1 MTVQKL
7 RLPGRVCLV
16 PANKAIEQLA
26 RQPHGGG
33 AGGIASVIDEIS
45 SLAREGALPA
55 RLEPDKDRLVI
66 YTQYHAVWLYLTP
79 HRDAYRLGHLAR
91 LTFRDQERL
100 AQGALLLHCPSGW
113 HDYPRVKDL
122 PPGLSSY
129 WDHLLRA
136 WRAVAVASAEPAV
149 QALSLPPHHQEYLDL
164 LAEVVEAT
172 RDIEIERQRT
182 APPIPYRRKSSTQ
195 EERHSA
201 RGVYQFS
208 LLRPTTL
215 TVGAPVYLTDEPE
228 LRGRVLRVEDDRVT
242 IRFDGIVDY
251 RRIPAQGALQILP
264 SDRVYRAQLDAI
276 DALRQGQTASPYLLS
291 SLIDR
296 RLRPYQPDTTATPGA
311 RLDAGQLAAF
321 QRALTVPD
329 ELLVL
334 GPPGTGKT
342 RTIVEIA
349 AACAERQQRL
359 LITSHTNRAV
369 DNVLERLPSRVRAV
383 RVGNEDAMTSHA
395 RGLRVET
402 QVESLKQQIKA
413 ATEGLASRLAVFASD
428 DAPIKR
434 WRDFLSDKIAGAVA
448 DDRAAQEQAAGLERA
463 MVHTHPAIA
472 AQLANTRAVVDRA
485 LLSAEVA
492 ERDLQLARQRLA
504 GTQAR
509 ADSGMLAFLF
519 RWHAGHRQRS
529 VDRLEASLPQTR
541 IALAAAE
548 SGYAQTQAT
557 AEQAA
562 REDPL
567 TRQLAAA
574 RDDCIAA
581 RERAIEEAKR
591 AAAMMLAALK
601 LAVPVTEDSPVDLA
615 GWQRYAERL
624 GQAEELAS
632 RRARLL
638 SDWRVRL
645 AESGEE
651 MHREMVHY
659 ADVVAAT
666 CIGTATTPLLAG
678 LDFDLAIVDE
688 AGQIST
694 PNLIVPIIRAKRCVL
709 VGDHNQ
715 LPPFLDDEV
724 RGWMESLAAA
734 GDTAPAKAREVSDL
748 LRRSAFERHYLS
760 ADDQHRVMLTVQ
772 RRMPEVLA
780 RFVSEAFYSNLL
792 QTDHD
797 GGLLDPIFARPFAM
811 VDTADR
817 PAPERAEQSAQRN
830 EEWGIR
836 GYVNE
841 LEARLIAGLVG
852 EYSRW
857 YRDWAVIVPYRAQA
871 GRITEL
877 LTRALGDSGAVAECV
892 GTVDSFQG
900 GERDLIV
907 YGFTRSNSRGDVG
920 FLKELRRINVAL
932 TRARRQLVLV
942 GDGTTL
948 SRARDE
954 NFARLFQSM
963 AAYLRQNGDVRPS
976 REIADRL
983 ARLEGERP

>member
-1 MTVQKL
+1 MSVQKV
-7 RLPGRVCLV
+7 RLPGMIGLV
-16 PANKAIEQLA
+16 PAGKAIEQLA
-26 RQPHGGG
+26 RQPRGGG
-33 AGGIASVIDEIS
+33 LGGITSVIDEIN
-45 SLAREGALPA
+45 SLARAGALPT
-55 RLEPDKDRLVI
+55 RLESDKSRLVV
-66 YTQYHAVWLYLTP
+66 YTQRHVVWLYLTQR
-79 HRDAYRLGHLAR
+79 RDAYRLGHLAP

-100 AQGALLLHCPSGW
+100 VQGALLLHCPSGW
-113 HDYPRVKDL
+113 RGYPRLQDL

-129 WDHLLRA
+129 WDLLQRA
-136 WRAVAVASAEPAV
+136 WRTVAATSSESAA
-149 QALSLPPHHQEYLDL
+149 QAPRLPPHHLEYLDL

-182 APPIPYRRKSSTQ
+182 APPIPYRCKSSAR

-208 LLRPTTL
+208 LLRPATL
-215 TVGAPVYLTDEPE
+215 TVGAPVYLADEPE
-228 LRGRVLRVEDDRVT
+228 LRGRVQRVDDDQVT
-242 IRFDGIVDY
+242 VRFDGIVDY

-276 DALRQGQTASPYLLS
+276 DALREGRTANPYLLA

-296 RLRPYQPDTTATPGA
+296 RLRPYQPDTAATPRA
-311 RLDAGQLAAF
+311 QLDAGQLAAF

-349 AACAERQQRL
+349 AACAARGQRL

-369 DNVLERLPSRVRAV
+369 DNVLERLPAQVRAV
-383 RVGNEDAMTSHA
+383 RVGNEDSMTIHA

-413 ATEGLASRLAVFASD
+413 ATEGLASRLAVFASE

-434 WRDFLSDKIAGAVA
+434 WHDFLSGKVSDAVA
-448 DDRAAQEQAAGLERA
+448 ADRAAQEQASALERA
-463 MVHTHPAIA
+463 MVNTHPAS
-472 AQLANTRAVVDRA
+472 QLANARASVDSTR
-485 LLSAEVA
+485 LSAGVA
-492 ERDLQLARQRLA
+492 ERDLQSARQRLA
-504 GTQAR
+504 EADAR
-509 ADSGMLAFLF
+509 AQSGILAAFF
-519 RWHAGHRQRS
+519 RWLARRRQRS
-529 VDRLEASLPQTR
+529 VDRFEAWLPQTR
-541 IALAAAE
+541 AALAESE
-548 SGYAQTQAT
+548 SGYAQAQAA

-567 TRQLAAA
+567 TRLLVAA
-574 RDDCIAA
+574 RDDRIAA
-581 RERAIEEAKR
+581 RERAVEEAKR

-601 LAVPVTEDSPVDLA
+601 LVLPVNEDNPVDLP
-615 GWQRYAERL
+615 GWQRYAEKL
-624 GQAEELAS
+624 GQVEELAT
-632 RRARLL
+632 RRAHLIG
-638 SDWRVRL
+638 DWRARL

-651 MHREMVHY
+651 MHRELVRY

-666 CIGTATTPLLAG
+666 CIGTATTSLLAG

-694 PNLIVPIIRAKRCVL
+694 PNLIVPLIRAMRSVL

-724 RGWMESLAAA
+724 KGWMESLAAA
-734 GDTAPAKAREVSDL
+734 GDTAPAKVREISDL

-760 ADDQHRVMLTVQ
+760 ADDPHRVMLTVQ

-780 RFVSEAFYSNLL
+780 RFVSEAFYNNLL

-797 GGLLDPIFARPFAM
+797 GGLLDPIFAQPFAM

-817 PAPERAEQSAQRN
+817 PGPERAEKSAQRN
-830 EEWGIR
+830 EEWGVR

-841 LEARLIAGLVG
+841 LEASLIAGLVG

-877 LTRALGDSGAVAECV
+877 LTRTLGDGAAVAECV

-907 YGFTRSNSRGDVG
+907 YGFTRSNSRGEVG

-942 GDGTTL
+942 GDSTTL
-948 SRARDE
+948 SRARDQD
-954 NFARLFQSM
+954 FARLFQSM
-963 AAYLRQNGDVRPS
+963 TAYLHHSGDVRPS
-976 REIADRL
+976 REIAGRL
-983 ARLEGERP
+983 TQPGGEKA